1 MPNPSEDRITDL
13 PEDFFNDLTDERFID
28 EVIEKGVDE
37 SDDELMSYVSEINR
51 IQNDIK
57 KKKQRIKES
66 EASLKSREHRR
77 SRSRS
82 SSRSKSRRHREKDGK
97 RKRSKSRSR
106 SPHTSN
112 SRHSRH
118 DERIREKRYP
128 LSPVRGRA
136 HRRSRSKSPLSL
148 RVTKRSSSTHRNIS
162 FLEELAQTFA
172 AKGQA
177 FPEKDALLMSTQGQM
192 NNNGIQMSTP
202 LSMDFGNSLP
212 FDQPMVGQP
221 LITIPNFPQQQ
232 VGFPPQQNLFYGI
245 NPMSILAGNPVS
257 QPQPN
262 LAQVRK

>member
-1 MPNPSEDRITDL
+1 MPKSEDRVTDL
-13 PEDFFNDLTDERFID
+13 PDDFFNDLTDERFID
-28 EVIEKGVDE
+28 EVIENE
-37 SDDELMSYVSEINR
+37 SDDELMNYVSEINR
-51 IQNDIK
+51 IQNDIN

-82 SSRSKSRRHREKDGK
+82 SSRSKSRRHRDKDGK

-106 SPHTSN
+106 SPHTSS

-136 HRRSRSKSPLSL
+136 HRRSRSKSPPLS
-148 RVTKRSSSTHRNIS
+148 RGMKRSSSTHRNIS

-192 NNNGIQMSTP
+192 NNNAGIQMSTP
-202 LSMDFGNSLP
+202 LPMDFGNSLP
-212 FDQPMVGQP
+212 FDQQMVGQP

-232 VGFPPQQNLFYGI
+232 VGFPPQQNLFYGL
-245 NPMSILAGNPVS
+245 NPMSILAGNPVP

-262 LAQVRK
+262 LAQVRI

>member
-1 MPNPSEDRITDL
+1 MSDPSEDRVTDL
-13 PEDFFNDLTDERFID
+13 PDDFFNDLTDERFID
-28 EVIEKGVDE
+28 EVIRGPEGGNE
-37 SDDELMSYVSEINR
+37 SDDELMHYVSEINR
-51 IQNDIK
+51 IQDDIN

-66 EASLKSREHRR
+66 EANIKSREHRR

-82 SSRSKSRRHREKDGK
+82 SSRSKSRRHRDKDGK
-97 RKRSKSRSR
+97 RKRSKSHSR
-106 SPHTSN
+106 SPHTSG

-136 HRRSRSKSPLSL
+136 HRRSRSKSPPSS
-148 RVTKRSSSTHRNIS
+148 RGTKRSSSTHRNIS

-192 NNNGIQMSTP
+192 NNNSGIQMSTP
-202 LSMDFGNSLP
+202 LPMDFGNSLP
-212 FDQPMVGQP
+212 FDQQMQP

-232 VGFPPQQNLFYGI
+232 VGFPPQQNLFYGL
-245 NPMSILAGNPVS
+245 NPMSILAGNPVP
-257 QPQPN
+257 QPQP
-262 LAQVRK
+262 VRK